1 MIDKGQMLSRHDFS
15 KVNWGILAAAALLL
29 TIGAALILLPLLS
42 NMDESA
48 VLTLLQTGA
57 VTILLGCILL
67 ALRHYLRPALT
78 YRLYEHGVRVINDH
92 SHKERFIPFE
102 KIGDIYRF
110 RGGRLFG
117 GLFDVMAFRTSAD
130 QPWCPVF
137 SNLSHSWRLADTII
151 NQQIQQRGPQA
162 LNALYQG
169 EVLSFHYLRCGARW
183 LNHMFPGYRKGQS
196 AQTLRLSATALIT
209 SQGAIPMEQIR
220 EMENNPQR
228 GTIRLLDNQ
237 GNALLTI
244 GYFSLLSAD
253 LFMALL
259 EHMIYN
265 RIPAYHNPAMT
276 RQQF

>member
-29 TIGAALILLPLLS
+29 TLGAALLLLPLLS
-42 NMDESA
+42 NMDENE

-57 VTILLGCILL
+57 ATILLGCILL

-78 YRLYEHGVRVINDH
+78 YRLYEQGVRVINPH

-117 GLFDVMAFRTSAD
+117 GVLDVMAFRASAD

-137 SNLSHSWRLADTII
+137 SNVSHSLRLADTII
-151 NQQIQQRGPQA
+151 AQQIQQRGPQA

-169 EVLSFHYLRCGARW
+169 EVLSFRYLSCGARW
-183 LNHMFPGYRKGQS
+183 LTQLLPGHRKGQS
-196 AQTLRLSATALIT
+196 PQTLSLSSTALIT
-209 SQGAIPMEQIR
+209 AQGPIPIEQIR
-220 EMENNPQR
+220 ELENNPQR

-237 GNALLTI
+237 GNALFTI

-253 LFMALL
+253 LFIALL
-259 EHMIYN
+259 EHMIYA
-265 RIPAYHNPAMT
+265 RITAYHNPAMT